1 LNNLL
6 NVDLKRKG
14 TIVGVGYIFRSQ
26 KVFFTLNGKEVYQ
39 MRLPECMSGIT
50 KLFPTVSLGSLKDR
64 IQLNFGEGKTQF
76 RFDLASKVQDYY
88 RNIFDDIVQGEYG
101 EASSVFSQR
110 QPPTALELAKEY
122 LYAQGYFKTL

>member
-1 LNNLL
+1 MNNLL

-76 RFDLASKVQDYY
+76 RFDLASKVQVSLNYSLY
-88 RNIFDDIVQGEYG
+88 TLQQIQARKK
-101 EASSVFSQR
+101 S
-110 QPPTALELAKEY
+110 LEVY
-122 LYAQGYFKTL
+122 